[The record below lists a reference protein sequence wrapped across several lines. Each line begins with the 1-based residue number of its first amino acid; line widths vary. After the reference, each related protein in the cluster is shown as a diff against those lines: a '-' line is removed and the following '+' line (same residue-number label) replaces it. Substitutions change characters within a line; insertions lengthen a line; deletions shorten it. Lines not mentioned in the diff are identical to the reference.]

1 MKNQILLEIQHN
13 FPLVAKP
20 FEAIAEKFNMSEDA
34 VLEILQNEKNGGVI
48 RQTSAIFDTKR
59 LGYSSSLVA
68 FCIDEEK
75 INEAVKIINSHP
87 GISHN
92 YLRSHKF
99 NIWFTLAVPP
109 NSRFGLEKTVK
120 LIAELTNANDFLILP
135 TLKMFKISVKLD
147 TTKQLSHKEE
157 VVKKVHQELV
167 LTKEHFRVIELL
179 QQDIKFI
186 NEPFLEMKNKLEMT
200 YERFFEL
207 INELKESG
215 VMRRFASILNHKKA
229 GFSSNAMV
237 VWEIDESRADEIG
250 QIAASFSAVS
260 HCYLRPT
267 FETWKYNLFTMIHA
281 SSSDELKNTITL
293 ITSEI
298 EFKSNMILHSLE
310 EFKKVRIIYFS
321 NEFAIWEE
329 KYAIS

>member
-1 MKNQILLEIQHN
+1 M
-13 FPLVAKP
+13 
-20 FEAIAEKFNMSEDA
+20 
-34 VLEILQNEKNGGVI
+34 
-48 RQTSAIFDTKR
+48 
-59 LGYSSSLVA
+59 
-68 FCIDEEK
+68 
-75 INEAVKIINSHP
+75 
-87 GISHN
+87 
-92 YLRSHKF
+92 
-99 NIWFTLAVPP
+99 
-109 NSRFGLEKTVK
+109 

-147 TTKQLSHKEE
+147 TTKQLAHKEN
-157 VVKKVHQELV
+157 VVKRIEKKLF
-167 LTKEHFRVIELL
+167 LTDEHFRVIELL
-179 QQDIKFI
+179 QQDIKFT
-186 NEPFLEMKNKLEMT
+186 NEPFLEMKNKLEIT
-200 YERFFEL
+200 YERFFE
-207 INELKESG
+207 IANELKNSG

-229 GFSSNAMV
+229 GFNSNAMV

-281 SSSDELKNTITL
+281 SSSDELQNTIAL
-293 ITSEI
+293 IASEI
-298 EFKSNMILHSLE
+298 EFKSNMILYSLE